1 MIEHT
6 QNLHKS
12 IYDIAELGW
21 YKENSAKFKKIITEL
36 QNTEN
41 AVIGNMS
48 QIAKEFFIE
57 QNILLDSVLHLCS
70 KEDIV
75 LLYRLYIG
83 ETRNDIASLFHI
95 KTHTLTQRVS
105 RLKEKLKPLL
115 SETEYEAFFH

>member
-1 MIEHT
+1 MILRNLDGIRKT
-6 QNLHKS
+6 LQN
-12 IYDIAELGW
+12 
-21 YKENSAKFKKIITEL
+21 FKKIITEL

-57 QNILLDSVLHLCS
+57 QNILLDPVLHLCS

>member
-1 MIEHT
+1 MDKQET
-6 QNLHKS
+6 
-12 IYDIAELGW
+12 
-21 YKENSAKFKKIITEL
+21 KKLVVFLTHRICWI
-36 QNTEN
+36 N
-41 AVIGNMS
+41 
-48 QIAKEFFIE
+48 E
-57 QNILLDSVLHLCS
+57 QNILLDPVLHLCS

-83 ETRNDIASLFHI
+83 ETRNDIALLFHI